1 MSRYGVLAFL
11 AGVALALATGS
22 AAVQATLSKRVGT
35 IAFIRLVDGPGYGG
49 RLFVVRPD
57 GGGLRP
63 LTPRRTSVWSYAWSP
78 DGRFVAY
85 IDERFSLW
93 LVRRDG
99 AARRMLLPSSRL
111 RSFGLSWSPDGRSI
125 AIVSPGPNANP
136 ARATCARLAL
146 YAVPVGG
153 SKPVLVSA
161 PRRGIGCG
169 VAWSPSGGEIA
180 YGDGGEVLGV
190 VSRDGGRPRL
200 LLSSGVGAPQWSPDG
215 TKLAAPTVIHL
226 GQRRALRYHRIT
238 VVDAN
243 GRDPHVVTD
252 HAYTEY
258 PFAWSPNSR
267 QILYG
272 KQDRQGIYVIGVDGR
287 GDHRVTR
294 DSPPQALW
302 GALAWSPTGDS
313 IAYIAG
319 GTDDTDLYLIGSD
332 GRGKFRLTPT
342 PDKDIAPSWVA
353 R

>member
-11 AGVALALATGS
+11 AGVALALSTGS

-111 RSFGLSWSPDGRSI
+111 RSFGLSWSPDGKSI

-136 ARATCARLAL
+136 ARA
-146 YAVPVGG
+146 
-153 SKPVLVSA
+153 
-161 PRRGIGCG
+161 
-169 VAWSPSGGEIA
+169 PSGGEIA

-332 GRGKFRLTPT
+332 GRGKFRLTAT